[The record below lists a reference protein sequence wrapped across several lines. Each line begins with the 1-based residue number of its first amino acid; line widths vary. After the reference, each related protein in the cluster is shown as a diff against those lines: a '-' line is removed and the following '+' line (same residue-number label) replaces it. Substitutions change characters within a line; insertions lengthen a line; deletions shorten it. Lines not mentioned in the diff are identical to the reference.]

1 MLPVGPCYAQ
11 FITHLL
17 RLNAAVGPCY
27 AQFTH
32 LLRLRNAPGGP
43 CYAQFTHL
51 LRLLNAPSSWTLLC
65 TVYALASAT
74 PKLGMLHLDP
84 VMHSLSICYAAP
96 FGPYYAQ
103 FTHLLRLN

>member
-1 MLPVGPCYAQ
+1 MHSLRICYALGMLQ
-11 FITHLL
+11 
-17 RLNAAVGPCY
+17 VD
-27 AQFTH
+27 
-32 LLRLRNAPGGP
+32 PGMH
-43 CYAQFTHL
+43 FTHL